1 MSLLQYK
8 HQPVVIFISQKQHT
22 CILWVS
28 VKSFVKM
35 AEIVLSS
42 FLQVLFDKL
51 ASSKLEEYGLWLV
64 AQEELENLESSLST
78 IAAVLEDAEELQV
91 KDKAVQNWLMKL
103 KDAVYD
109 ADAVVDE
116 FATKALQQKVK
127 SQNHTNQW
135 RFSLLQI
142 PNSVALHMKMAYMIK
157 DINKRLNAIA
167 LERVNFHFREGTRD
181 VEKEDDEWRQT
192 HSFVIESE
200 VFGREKDKAEIVDML
215 IGRGNGEDLSVIP
228 IVGMGGIGKTTLA
241 QLAFNDEQVKGSFKL
256 RMWVCVSEDF
266 DVQRLTKA
274 IIEAATRERCD
285 LLGMDLLQTCLR
297 ERLAGEKFLL
307 VLDDVWSE
315 DYEKWDRLRTLL
327 RGGAKGSKII
337 VTSRSTRVAAV
348 MGSLPTCYLARLS
361 DDDCWNLFR
370 KRAFGNGG
378 AEETP
383 SMVAIG
389 KEIVN
394 KCGGVPLAIKT
405 LGSLMHSRREEQE
418 WLYVKDNEL
427 WKLPQER
434 EGILPALR
442 ISYNHLPPYLKRC
455 FAYCAVFPKDY
466 DINKERLI
474 QMWIAE
480 GLVEPSDADEQLES
494 VGNNYFYYL
503 LWRSFFQVAGE
514 DEDGS
519 IVSCKIHDLMH
530 DLAQFVAGVE
540 CSTIEAGSRQIIPKR
555 TRHISL
561 ICNTRKLEFP
571 KCLYKAKNLHTFL
584 ALTERQEAVQVP
596 QTLFSTFKQLHVL
609 ILSGAEMKHLPNS
622 IGKLIHLRFLD
633 LSHTDIEALPKS
645 LSSLVNLHTLNLSY
659 CFELQELPKTTSNLI
674 CLRHIIIDHCHS
686 LSKMPPRIGKLT
698 SLQTLSQFIV
708 GKERGCRLEEL
719 KLLNLKGE
727 LAIKSLENVTYRRE
741 AMQANLQ
748 HKHNLSLLKLSW
760 EHDYIGR
767 YAVDVCET
775 VLEALKP
782 HENLK
787 KFHLKRYMGTRFP
800 TWMMDAI
807 LTKLVEIK
815 LKNCK
820 NCELLPPLGQLP
832 VLKYLYITGMDAV
845 TCIDK
850 EFYGNGATK
859 GFPFLKH
866 LEICDMPNLEEWLN
880 FDEGEVLV
888 HIKKLVVKGCPK
900 LRSMPHSLPSLEELE
915 LRDSNEML
923 LSALPSLTSLTSLR
937 ICEFSEVSSLQGEVE
952 NLTNLKSIHI
962 ELCDNLVS
970 LPWGLSNLTCLEF
983 LGIWG
988 CPLLTSLPEIKGL
1001 VSLRELSIL
1010 NCMALS
1016 SLAGLQHLTA
1026 LEKLNIEGCPDL
1038 VHFPQEGT
1046 QNLNALRSLRMSHCP
1061 CFTSL
1066 PVGLQYI
1073 TTLKDL
1079 HILDFP
1085 SLQTLPDWIENF
1097 QSLRELS
1104 VWSCPNITSLP
1115 NAMQQLTSLEY
1126 LSIWQCPNLE
1136 QRCEREEGEDWHKIE
1151 HIPEIDVKGQSI
1163 TIEQQKAVN
1172 ETGKGMHLQ
1181 RLVHGAK
1188 KTRTAMVD
1196 SVKAAQASFLQNAK
1210 KMKLAITGPMTTEA
1224 RDH

>member
-1 MSLLQYK
+1 
-8 HQPVVIFISQKQHT
+8 
-22 CILWVS
+22 
-28 VKSFVKM
+28 M
-35 AEIVLSS
+35 AEIVLTA

-51 ASSKLEEYGLWLV
+51 TSPKLEEYELWLG
-64 AQEELENLESSLST
+64 AKKELEELESTLST
-78 IAAVLEDAEELQV
+78 IAAVLDDAEERQV
-91 KDKAVQNWLMKL
+91 KDKAVRNWLMKL

-109 ADAVVDE
+109 ADAVLDE

-127 SQNHTNQW
+127 SQDHTNRW
-135 RFSLLQI
+135 VSSFLQV
-142 PNSVALHMKMAYMIK
+142 PNSVALHVKMGSMIK
-157 DINKRLNAIA
+157 EINKRLKAIA
-167 LERVNFHFREGTRD
+167 LERVNFHFREGIRD
-181 VEKEDDEWRQT
+181 VEKEDNECRQT

-215 IGRGNGEDLSVIP
+215 IGWGNGEDLSVIP

-241 QLAFNDEQVKGSFKL
+241 QLAFNDVKVKDSFKL

-266 DVQRLTKA
+266 DVPRLTKA
-274 IIEAATRERCD
+274 IIEAATKERCD
-285 LLGMDLLQTCLR
+285 LLGMDLLQTRLR

-337 VTSRSTRVAAV
+337 VTSRSTGVAAI

-361 DDDCWNLFR
+361 DDDCWTLFR

-378 AEETP
+378 AEQTP
-383 SMVAIG
+383 RMVAIG
-389 KEIVN
+389 KEIVK
-394 KCGGVPLAIKT
+394 KCGGIPLAIKT
-405 LGSLMHSRREEQE
+405 LGSLMRSRREERE

-427 WKLPQER
+427 WRLPQER
-434 EGILPALR
+434 DGILPALR
-442 ISYNHLPPYLKRC
+442 ISYNHLPSYLKRC

-474 QMWIAE
+474 QIWMAE
-480 GLVEPSDADEQLES
+480 GLVEPSDADEQLED
-494 VGNNYFYYL
+494 VGNNYFNYL
-503 LWRSFFQVAGE
+503 LWRSFFQVAEE

-540 CSTIEAGSRQIIPKR
+540 CSILEAGSRQIIPKR

-561 ICNTRKLEFP
+561 VCDARMLKIP

-584 ALTERQEAVQVP
+584 ALTERQEAVQ
-596 QTLFSTFKQLHVL
+596 
-609 ILSGAEMKHLPNS
+609 
-622 IGKLIHLRFLD
+622 
-633 LSHTDIEALPKS
+633 
-645 LSSLVNLHTLNLSY
+645 
-659 CFELQELPKTTSNLI
+659 
-674 CLRHIIIDHCHS
+674 
-686 LSKMPPRIGKLT
+686 
-698 SLQTLSQFIV
+698 FIV
-708 GKERGCRLEEL
+708 GKEHGYRLEEL

-727 LAIKSLENVTYRRE
+727 LAIKKLENVTYRRE
-741 AMQANLQ
+741 AMKAKLQ
-748 HKHNLSLLKLSW
+748 QKHNLSLLKLSW

-767 YAVDVCET
+767 YSVDVPES

-787 KFHLKRYMGTRFP
+787 RFHLKRYMGVKFP

-832 VLKYLYITGMDAV
+832 VLKFLYITGMDAV
-845 TCIDK
+845 TCISK
-850 EFYGNGATK
+850 EFYGSGVTK

-866 LEICDMPNLEEWLN
+866 FEICDMPNLEEWLN
-880 FDEGEVLV
+880 FDEGEVLA

-900 LRSMPHSLPSLEELE
+900 LRSMPHWLPSLEELE
-915 LRDSNEML
+915 LRDSSEML
-923 LSALPSLTSLTSLR
+923 LWALPSLTSLTSLR
-937 ICEFSEVSSLQGEVE
+937 ICEFSEVSSLQREVE
-952 NLTNLKSIHI
+952 NLANLKSIHI
-962 ELCDNLVS
+962 ELCDKLVS

-988 CPLLTSLPEIKGL
+988 CPLLTSLPEIQGL
-1001 VSLRELSIL
+1001 ISLRELSIL

-1016 SLAGLQHLTA
+1016 SLAGVQHLTA
-1026 LEKLNIEGCPDL
+1026 LEKLNVEGCPDL
-1038 VHFPQEGT
+1038 VHLPEEGT

-1061 CFTSL
+1061 NFTSL

-1085 SLQTLPDWIENF
+1085 SLQTLPEWIENF
-1097 QSLRELS
+1097 KSLRELS
-1104 VWSCPNITSLP
+1104 IWNCPNITSLP
-1115 NAMQQLTSLEY
+1115 NAMQHLTSLEY

-1136 QRCEREEGEDWHKIE
+1136 QRCKREEGEDWHKIE
-1151 HIPEIDVKGQSI
+1151 HVLEIDIKGLGI
-1163 TIEQQKAVN
+1163 IIEQSKALD
-1172 ETGKGMHLQ
+1172 EAGKSMHLQ
-1181 RLVHGAK
+1181 RLLHK
-1188 KTRTAMVD
+1188 KIRTAIVD
-1196 SVKAAQASFLQNAK
+1196 QWKQLKQVIVCKVSLRRQRK
-1210 KMKLAITGPMTTEA
+1210 
-1224 RDH
+1224 

>member
-1 MSLLQYK
+1 
-8 HQPVVIFISQKQHT
+8 
-22 CILWVS
+22 
-28 VKSFVKM
+28 M
-35 AEIVLSS
+35 AEIVLTA

-51 ASSKLEEYGLWLV
+51 TSPKLEEYELWLG
-64 AQEELENLESSLST
+64 AKKELEELESTLST
-78 IAAVLEDAEELQV
+78 IAAVLDDAEERQV
-91 KDKAVQNWLMKL
+91 KDKAVRNWLMKL

-109 ADAVVDE
+109 ADAVLDE

-127 SQNHTNQW
+127 SQDHTNRW
-135 RFSLLQI
+135 VSSFLQV
-142 PNSVALHMKMAYMIK
+142 PNSVALHVKMGSMIK
-157 DINKRLNAIA
+157 EINKRLKAIA
-167 LERVNFHFREGTRD
+167 LERVNFHFREGIRD
-181 VEKEDDEWRQT
+181 VEKEDNECRQT

-215 IGRGNGEDLSVIP
+215 IGWGNGEDLSVIP

-241 QLAFNDEQVKGSFKL
+241 QLAFNDVKVKDSFKL

-266 DVQRLTKA
+266 DVPRLTKA
-274 IIEAATRERCD
+274 IIEAATKERCD
-285 LLGMDLLQTCLR
+285 LLGMDLLQTRLR

-337 VTSRSTRVAAV
+337 VTSRSTGVAAI

-361 DDDCWNLFR
+361 DDDCWTLFR

-378 AEETP
+378 AEQTP
-383 SMVAIG
+383 RMVAIG
-389 KEIVN
+389 KEIVK
-394 KCGGVPLAIKT
+394 KCGGIPLAIKT
-405 LGSLMHSRREEQE
+405 LGSLMRSRREERE

-427 WKLPQER
+427 WRLPQER
-434 EGILPALR
+434 DGILPALR
-442 ISYNHLPPYLKRC
+442 ISYNHLPSYLKRC

-474 QMWIAE
+474 QIWMAE
-480 GLVEPSDADEQLES
+480 GLVEPSDADEQLED
-494 VGNNYFYYL
+494 VGNNYFNYL
-503 LWRSFFQVAGE
+503 LWRSFFQVAEE

-540 CSTIEAGSRQIIPKR
+540 CSILEAGSRQIIPKR

-561 ICNTRKLEFP
+561 VCDARMLKIP

-596 QTLFSTFKQLHVL
+596 RTLFSAFRCLHVL
-609 ILSGAEMKHLPNS
+609 ILSSTEIKNLPNS

-633 LSHTDIEALPKS
+633 FSHTNIEALPES
-645 LSSLVNLHTLNLSY
+645 LSSLVNLQTLNLSH
-659 CFELQELPKTTSNLI
+659 CFELKEMPKMTRNLI
-674 CLRHIIIDHCHS
+674 SLRHIVIDHCHS
-686 LSKMPPRIGKLT
+686 LLKMPPRIGKLT

-708 GKERGCRLEEL
+708 GKEHGYRLEEL

-727 LAIKSLENVTYRRE
+727 LAIKKLENVTYRRE
-741 AMQANLQ
+741 AMKAKLQ
-748 HKHNLSLLKLSW
+748 QKHNLSLLKLSW

-767 YAVDVCET
+767 YSVDVPES

-787 KFHLKRYMGTRFP
+787 RFHLKRYMGVKFP

-832 VLKYLYITGMDAV
+832 VLKFLYITG
-845 TCIDK
+845 
-850 EFYGNGATK
+850 
-859 GFPFLKH
+859 
-866 LEICDMPNLEEWLN
+866 
-880 FDEGEVLV
+880 EVLA

-900 LRSMPHSLPSLEELE
+900 LRSMPHWLPSLEELE
-915 LRDSNEML
+915 LRDSSEML
-923 LSALPSLTSLTSLR
+923 LWALPSLTSLTSLR
-937 ICEFSEVSSLQGEVE
+937 ICEFSEVSSLQREVE
-952 NLTNLKSIHI
+952 NLANLKSIHI
-962 ELCDNLVS
+962 ELCDKLVS

-988 CPLLTSLPEIKGL
+988 CPLLTSLPEIQGL
-1001 VSLRELSIL
+1001 ISLRELSIL

-1016 SLAGLQHLTA
+1016 SLAGVQHLTA
-1026 LEKLNIEGCPDL
+1026 LEKLNVEGCPDL
-1038 VHFPQEGT
+1038 VHLPEEGT

-1061 CFTSL
+1061 NFTSL

-1085 SLQTLPDWIENF
+1085 SLQTLPEWIENF
-1097 QSLRELS
+1097 KSLRELS
-1104 VWSCPNITSLP
+1104 IWNCPNITSLP
-1115 NAMQQLTSLEY
+1115 NAMQHLTSLEY

-1136 QRCEREEGEDWHKIE
+1136 QRCKREEGEDWHKIE
-1151 HIPEIDVKGQSI
+1151 HVLEIDIKGLGI
-1163 TIEQQKAVN
+1163 IIEQSKALD
-1172 ETGKGMHLQ
+1172 EAGKSMHLQ
-1181 RLVHGAK
+1181 RLLHK
-1188 KTRTAMVD
+1188 KIRTAIVD
-1196 SVKAAQASFLQNAK
+1196 QWKQLKQVIVCKVSLRRQRK
-1210 KMKLAITGPMTTEA
+1210 
-1224 RDH
+1224 